1 MLLTR
6 IINSKHLL
14 TVNTISFEL
23 PLLIM
28 CSVTFFKFS
37 INHAL
42 AMLTADS
49 NAISLEALS
58 GLTLDTSTWGT
69 RSYSSNIGLLLPS
82 VALNIIHRSPRRT
95 WHVVSSA
102 TVGATLDVYNA
113 PDRWQERV
121 SAQQEFLKEQD
132 SETGRVWYMYRGGQ
146 KPSECLKCC
155 CNRLE

>member
-14 TVNTISFEL
+14 MVNTISFER

-28 CSVTFFKFS
+28 FSVTFFKFS

-69 RSYSSNIGLLLPS
+69 RSYSSNVGLLLPS

-95 WHVVSSA
+95 WHVVSSV
-102 TVGATLDVYNA
+102 TIGATLDVYNA

-146 KPSECLKCC
+146 KPSECLKS
-155 CNRLE
+155 CNKLE